1 MYISKKASPARQ
13 REAQN
18 ARDNRAEIV
27 KALSIGQITKRD
39 LFKWGI
45 YTTTGALAL
54 KNGLSPFARS
64 AFADVPDRHATQPA
78 RHRDEIQP
86 ADAAPRA
93 ADALHA
99 DEESDDGQRGVAGG
113 AR

>member
-1 MYISKKASPARQ
+1 MYISKKASRARQ

-54 KNGLSPFARS
+54 KNGLSPFA
-64 AFADVPDRHATQPA
+64 TQ
-78 RHRDEIQP
+78 R
-86 ADAAPRA
+86 
-93 ADALHA
+93 L
-99 DEESDDGQRGVAGG
+99 RG
-113 AR
+113 